1 MAIRYRV
8 DVLKWLKAAG
18 YNTTRI
24 RREALLGQSTLTK
37 LRRGEL
43 LSWGETGRV
52 CEMLH
57 CQPGDLFVYFPETAE
72 GAKVPG
78 PSEYQRGV
86 DVIAAAVG
94 ASGETITACATRAH
108 MSAITIAEAVNMT
121 DSQLVV
127 IGDYLLG
134 FADGAETR
142 GHKAETRA
150 AGDGAEAEA
159 VTVEPAEAEAQAEV
173 DEDLDEMYHVVWG
186 VCLCRVDRG
195 KNAYAY
201 VHDNPEYARSILPD
215 FKKAKKTP
223 YKNRRRDKALDAF
236 VDGIIAH
243 MEAERRAET
252 GSEAG
257 AGDLSP
263 GDGGTV

>member
-1 MAIRYRV
+1 MAIHYKI
-8 DVLKWLKAAG
+8 DVLKWLRAAG
-18 YNTTRI
+18 FNSGRL
-24 RREALLGQSTLTK
+24 RREKLLGQSTLTK

-108 MSAITIAEAVNMT
+108 MSAITIAEAVNKT
-121 DSQLVV
+121 DSQLVCL
-127 IGDYLLG
+127 GDYLLE
-134 FADGAETR
+134 FADGVEAE
-142 GHKAETRA
+142 ARA

-159 VTVEPAEAEAQAEV
+159 VTVEPADTAYLPMLDSKYNLDSLVEEITENG
-173 DEDLDEMYHVVWG
+173 EDYIDGLQRHIDVMFPQFAGIDGAHD
-186 VCLCRVDRG
+186 RV
-195 KNAYAY
+195 
-201 VHDNPEYARSILPD
+201 
-215 FKKAKKTP
+215 KKAVLDVAAKLEAV
-223 YKNRRRDKALDAF
+223 RDGF
-236 VDGIIAH
+236 H
-243 MEAERRAET
+243 
-252 GSEAG
+252 
-257 AGDLSP
+257 
-263 GDGGTV
+263 

>member
-78 PSEYQRGV
+78 LSEFTRGV

-94 ASGETITACATRAH
+94 ASTWRITDGITRSR
-108 MSAITIAEAVNMT
+108 MSHITVSDAVNMT
-121 DSQLVV
+121 DSQLVCL
-127 IGDYLLG
+127 GDYLLE
-134 FADGAETR
+134 FADDGA
-142 GHKAETRA
+142 HKAV
-150 AGDGAEAEA
+150 G
-159 VTVEPAEAEAQAEV
+159 
-173 DEDLDEMYHVVWG
+173 
-186 VCLCRVDRG
+186 
-195 KNAYAY
+195 
-201 VHDNPEYARSILPD
+201 RS
-215 FKKAKKTP
+215 
-223 YKNRRRDKALDAF
+223 
-236 VDGIIAH
+236 
-243 MEAERRAET
+243 ET
-252 GSEAG
+252 GSADG

>member
-1 MAIRYRV
+1 MAIHYRV
-8 DVLKWLKAAG
+8 DVLQWLKAAG
-18 YNTTRI
+18 YNTGRL
-24 RREALLGQSTLTK
+24 RREKLLGQSTLTK
-37 LRRGEL
+37 LRHGEL

-127 IGDYLLG
+127 MGDYLLG
-134 FADGAETR
+134 FADGAEAR
-142 GHKAETRA
+142 GHK
-150 AGDGAEAEA
+150 AEA

-173 DEDLDEMYHVVWG
+173 DEDLIELCAAVWSI
-186 VCLCRVDRG
+186 CINRKDRDTR
-195 KNAYAY
+195 AYY
-201 VHDNPEYARSILPD
+201 YLHDNHDYARAVLPD
-215 FKKAKKTP
+215 FTAANRGPFKK
-223 YKNRRRDKALDAF
+223 RDKAVNAF
-236 VDGIIAH
+236 VDRIIAH
-243 MEAERRAET
+243 MEAEGRSET
-252 GSEAG
+252 GSADG

>member
-1 MAIRYRV
+1 MAIHYRV

-43 LSWGETGRV
+43 LSWGETGKV
-52 CEMLH
+52 CELLH
-57 CQPGDLFVYFPETAE
+57 CQPGDLFQFIPETAE

-78 PSEYQRGV
+78 PSEFKQGV

-94 ASGETITACATRAH
+94 ASPWTITDGITRSR
-108 MSAITIAEAVNMT
+108 MSDITIAEAAVNMS
-121 DSQLVV
+121 DAQLVL
-127 IGDYLLG
+127 IGDYLLE
-134 FADGAETR
+134 FAD
-142 GHKAETRA
+142 KA
-150 AGDGAEAEA
+150 GG
-159 VTVEPAEAEAQAEV
+159 
-173 DEDLDEMYHVVWG
+173 
-186 VCLCRVDRG
+186 
-195 KNAYAY
+195 
-201 VHDNPEYARSILPD
+201 RS
-215 FKKAKKTP
+215 
-223 YKNRRRDKALDAF
+223 
-236 VDGIIAH
+236 
-243 MEAERRAET
+243 ET

>member
-1 MAIRYRV
+1 MAIHYRV
-8 DVLKWLKAAG
+8 DVLQWLKAAG
-18 YNTTRI
+18 YNTGRL
-24 RREALLGQSTLTK
+24 RREKLLGQSTLTK

-78 PSEYQRGV
+78 LSEFTRGV
-86 DVIAAAVG
+86 ELIAAAVG

-127 IGDYLLG
+127 MGDYLLE
-134 FADGAETR
+134 FADGAEAR
-142 GHKAETRA
+142 GHKAEARA

-159 VTVEPAEAEAQAEV
+159 QAEV
-173 DEDLDEMYHVVWG
+173 DAQGPVVPHF
-186 VCLCRVDRG
+186 
-195 KNAYAY
+195 
-201 VHDNPEYARSILPD
+201 VHDLSDILWYNSSDKNYTAWRYLYQDMEYAATLEDDYKAIMREPWES
-215 FKKAKKTP
+215 KKVKVGKLAAI
-223 YKNRRRDKALDAF
+223 KALEAK
-236 VDGIIAH
+236 IIAH
-243 MEAERRAET
+243 MEAGGRSET

-263 GDGGTV
+263 GDGGAV

>member
-24 RREALLGQSTLTK
+24 RRETLLGQSTLTK

-52 CEMLH
+52 CELLH
-57 CQPGDLFVYFPETAE
+57 VQPGDLFKFIPETAE

-78 PSEYQRGV
+78 PSEFKQGV

-94 ASGETITACATRAH
+94 ASPWRITDGITRSR
-108 MSAITIAEAVNMT
+108 MSDITIAEAVNMT

-127 IGDYLLG
+127 MGDYLLE
-134 FADGAETR
+134 FAD
-142 GHKAETRA
+142 KAE
-150 AGDGAEAEA
+150 G
-159 VTVEPAEAEAQAEV
+159 
-173 DEDLDEMYHVVWG
+173 
-186 VCLCRVDRG
+186 
-195 KNAYAY
+195 
-201 VHDNPEYARSILPD
+201 RSD
-215 FKKAKKTP
+215 
-223 YKNRRRDKALDAF
+223 
-236 VDGIIAH
+236 
-243 MEAERRAET
+243 T
-252 GSEAG
+252 GSADG